1 MSHAAHGDDRPW
13 SFRRSG
19 QKRRAKRRTKQ
30 QGAPPDSDGR
40 LPEVRELTR
49 EEWAELLDEEAQRY
63 FGVSGEEFR
72 RRYEAGEYDVEA
84 PHVWEVALMLPAVE
98 R

>member
-1 MSHAAHGDDRPW
+1 MSRAAHGDDRGW
-13 SFRRSG
+13 SFRRGG
-19 QKRRAKRRTKQ
+19 QKRRAKRRAQQ
-30 QGAPPDSDGR
+30 QGAPPDSDSR

-49 EEWAELLDEEAQRY
+49 EEWAALLDEEAQRY
-63 FGVSGEEFR
+63 FRISGKEFR
-72 RRYEAGEYDVEA
+72 RRYEAGEFDVEA